1 MINPFSQSHTAKVL
15 ALAALVLT
23 GCVDNDYDLTKDIDM
38 TVQVGGDFTF
48 PSSTTENYTLAQ
60 IMDLKPTSS
69 IKPYG
74 EAYGMKPG
82 DYVLIQQGNDINS
95 SFNIPVQNISAIN
108 CESSTISVPVPNIGN
123 TAVDFTI
130 NSLVNDFS
138 LAENNIDKSVRS
150 LSYAQTD
157 ILFNL
162 TVSMATASGK
172 TGTMTINPG
181 FTIDFPAGWLVEPG
195 STDAAKYCKS
205 NGTKIVFT
213 APKSI
218 GNNGKLTIPVRVTGV
233 KLSGLAS
240 GQGLYAPGKL
250 RLDAHITSSGTASFK
265 SSAIP
270 AGQTENISLTVS
282 PAIASAKIL
291 AVTGCVD
298 PDIEISATT
307 INIQGIPEYL
317 SYPNNNLDLTNP
329 QIQLVIKNTSPIDYN
344 ISGRLTAI
352 DQKGLSHTIYVGQQY
367 GTSALIAKANATSNI
382 CLSRTGSGHMAGNV
396 QQIALPNLSELIES
410 VPQRIVIDE
419 VSVKTSDNEFTVTL
433 GEDYRLDIK
442 HTIVAPLAFGKDLR
456 FTYITHDKGWN
467 EDLSKYS
474 FKEALVTVDVE
485 NTVPVDMVAEVNAL
499 DKNGN
504 VIKDVTAEV
513 SGTVKAGCIGQKIK
527 SQLSVTLRSES
538 KNIGNL
544 DGIQFVFTATSSD
557 RYVGTALNQE
567 QEMRFTN
574 IKVKLLGGIGIDL
587 N

>member
-1 MINPFSQSHTAKVL
+1 MTYPFLQTHTAKVF

-74 EAYGMKPG
+74 DAYGMKPG
-82 DYVLIQQGNDINS
+82 DYILIQQGNDANS
-95 SFNIPVQNISAIN
+95 SFNIPVQNISVKSCKN
-108 CESSTISVPVPNIGN
+108 STIRVSAPNSGN
-123 TAVDFTI
+123 TAVEFAI

-138 LAENNIDKSVRS
+138 LVENNIDKSVRS
-150 LSYAQTD
+150 VSYAQTD

-162 TVSMATASGK
+162 TVSMATTSGK

-181 FTIDFPAGWLVEPG
+181 FSIVFPAGWLVAPG
-195 STDAAKYCKS
+195 NADAAKYCK
-205 NGTKIVFT
+205 NDGNKIVFT

-270 AGQTENISLTVS
+270 AGQTENLSLSVS
-282 PAIASAKIL
+282 PAIVSAKIL

-298 PDIEISATT
+298 PAIKISAST

-317 SYPNNNLDLTNP
+317 SYTKNNLDLLNP
-329 QIQLVIKNTSPIDYN
+329 QIQLVVKNTSPIDYN
-344 ISGRLTAI
+344 LSGRLTAI
-352 DQKGLSHTIYVGQQY
+352 DQKGVSHTIYVGQQY
-367 GTSALIAKANATSNI
+367 GTPALIAKANATSNI
-382 CLSRTGSGHMAGNV
+382 CLSRTGAGHMAGNV

-410 VPQRIVIDE
+410 VPRRIVLDQ
-419 VSVKTSDNEFTVTL
+419 VNVKTSDTECPVTL

-456 FTYITHDKGWN
+456 FTYISHDKGWN
-467 EDLSKYS
+467 EDLYKYS
-474 FKEALVTVDVE
+474 FKEALVTLDVE

-567 QEMRFTN
+567 QEVRFTN